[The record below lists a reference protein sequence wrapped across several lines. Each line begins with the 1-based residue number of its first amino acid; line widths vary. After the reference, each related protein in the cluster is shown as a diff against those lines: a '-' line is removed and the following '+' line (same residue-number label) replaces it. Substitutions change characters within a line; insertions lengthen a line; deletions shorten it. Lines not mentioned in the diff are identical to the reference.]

1 MFCESCGTAFAA
13 DAAFCAKCGHARSHS
28 SNSTTAVGDKA
39 ALGLSI
45 ASLIIGSI
53 AAVIGLADLGFVS
66 DGTWYG
72 LSSSEIGLLGILS
85 FTSLGL
91 GIAAKVK
98 NQRFGIAALIVS
110 IGSVL
115 IMFSCANYMVG

>member
-1 MFCESCGTAFAA
+1 MFCESCGTAFAT
-13 DAAFCAKCGHARSHS
+13 DAAFCSKCGHARNS
-28 SNSTTAVGDKA
+28 SSASVASGSDKA
-39 ALGLSI
+39 AMGLTLS
-45 ASLIIGSI
+45 SLIIGAVSS
-53 AAVIGLADLGFVS
+53 VIGLADLGYVS

-72 LSSSEIGLLGILS
+72 LSSSEIGLLGVLS

-91 GIAAKVK
+91 AIGGKVK

-110 IGSVL
+110 IASVL